1 MKKVHEIIISAED
14 KPNDNDYQYLIR
26 VNGELEVCQD
36 VKKDTLKICLVKGIY
51 LTEDQEYTLCSL
63 IENILLKPYLAN
75 EYTIK
80 SNTDII
86 DIDLWRNKVGL

>member
-63 IENILLKPYLAN
+63 IENILLLISFILSSTKHFILF
-75 EYTIK
+75 
-80 SNTDII
+80 SSS
-86 DIDLWRNKVGL
+86 